1 MRSTVATQKAVLKTP
16 GIGSASEFSTS
27 TFGQEAFREIYT
39 IDTKRVKNIDL
50 HANDDVVPSIR
61 HGGMR
66 ERRDRS
72 SDE

>member
-1 MRSTVATQKAVLKTP
+1 MLKTP

-27 TFGQEAFREIYT
+27 TFGQETFREMHT
-39 IDTKRVKNIDL
+39 VDRTGHETCVKDVDL
-50 HANDDVVPSIR
+50 HANNDVVPSIR

-66 ERRDRS
+66 ERRDRC